1 MNRNDVALTIYA
13 ALLGNGRD
21 PTNSLDQ
28 AFAFADRFLVKLE
41 DIKSSEKSSQRKPR
55 KKE

>member
-21 PTNSLDQ
+21 PSNSLDQ
-28 AFAFADRFLVKLE
+28 AFVFADRFLGKIE
-41 DIKSSEKSSQRKPR
+41 DIKSPEKNSQRKPR